1 MVGPRNTGTGGLMN
15 NFKAAEWS
23 QERIKMLTD
32 LCAEGLSSG
41 EIASRLGVT
50 RNSVIGQSS
59 RRGLTLSFTRGSK
72 PKAPPAEPRQSRTIA
87 PSEPRTIAHVIAP
100 TAHIN
105 HATITAVSVNDY
117 LATSRPCT
125 LMQLSATRCR
135 WPYGDPKKPGFHY
148 CGGAKEPERSYCPTH
163 IKLAHREPLPY
174 LQHGPTTR
182 TPPHMPGTSR
192 ILESED
198 A

>member
-1 MVGPRNTGTGGLMN
+1 MN

-23 QERIKMLTD
+23 QERIKMLTA

-72 PKAPPAEPRQSRTIA
+72 PKPPPLAKAERPAASKPTSGAPNVDR
-87 PSEPRTIAHVIAP
+87 IAHVIAP

-135 WPYGDPKKPGFHY
+135 WPYGDPKEPGFRY
-148 CGGAKEPERSYCPTH
+148 CGGAKEPERSYCPAH

-174 LQHGPTTR
+174 IQRGPTER